1 MTDPWAPYVARYRAG
16 EWRDRIFRDMV
27 LADAAAAGG
36 RPTVL
41 DIGCG
46 RGLDGSVPLQQ
57 SVAEASGRFVGVE
70 PDPEIPLGG
79 HFTEAHRCLFEDAP
93 LAPRSVDLAYSVMVL
108 EHLPAPERFWAKLYD
123 VLRGGGVFW
132 ALTVDARHPFCRASL
147 LAERLKVKGPYLR
160 LLGGRRGVDRY
171 ENYETFYRSNT
182 PEDVRRL
189 AGRFSSAAF
198 VNFARVGQWSAY
210 FPGLLRP
217 IVDLLD
223 RRAIARGR
231 PGTLL
236 AVRVQK

>member
-1 MTDPWAPYVARYRAG
+1 MSDPWAPYVERYRAG

-27 LADAAAAGG
+27 LADAATPGG

-46 RGLDGSVPLQQ
+46 KGLDGSVPLQR
-57 SVAEASGRFVGVE
+57 SVAEASGRFIGVE

-79 HFTEAHRCLFEDAP
+79 HFTETHRCLFEDAP
-93 LAPRSVDLAYSVMVL
+93 LAPGSVRLAYSVMVL
-108 EHLPAPERFWAKLYD
+108 EHLPAPEAFWAKLYD
-123 VLRGGGVFW
+123 VLCDGGVFW

-147 LAERLKVKGPYLR
+147 LAERLKIKGPYLR
-160 LLGGRRGVDRY
+160 LLNGRRGVDRY

-189 AGRFSSAAF
+189 AARFSDATF
-198 VNFARVGQWSAY
+198 VNFARVGQWGAY
-210 FPGLLRP
+210 FPGPLRP
-217 IVDLLD
+217 AVDRLD

-236 AVRVQK
+236 AIRVQK